1 MNPILKTETPAL
13 ITLMEHWAKTIAKN
27 GGVAAVTIQ
36 EGADRL
42 RELQA
47 RAEKAE
53 ASAKLWEADALQRA
67 NNTEFWKARA
77 EKTEA
82 AMDTMATELGK
93 MFLSAAERA
102 YLNVELRRRA
112 EKAEAELDRLR
123 AEVENLKTDLFLAL
137 RQVNIPAGFWGRA
150 ASRYK
155 ARAEKAEASLHNLNL
170 DLSTANHMI
179 KLERDRADALQT
191 RLNEIDAMLKSPD
204 LID

>member
-1 MNPILKTETPAL
+1 
-13 ITLMEHWAKTIAKN
+13 MEHWAKTIAKN

-112 EKAEAELDRLR
+112 EKAEA
-123 AEVENLKTDLFLAL
+123 
-137 RQVNIPAGFWGRA
+137 
-150 ASRYK
+150 
-155 ARAEKAEASLHNLNL
+155 SLHNVSL
-170 DLSTANHMI
+170 DLLTANHMI

>member
-1 MNPILKTETPAL
+1 MSTTPR
-13 ITLMEHWAKTIAKN
+13 TD
-27 GGVAAVTIQ
+27 AAVKITI
-36 EGADRL
+36 GAGFNAVCPNFARKL
-42 RELQA
+42 ETELAAMQA

-155 ARAEKAEASLHNLNL
+155 ARAEKAEADTARL
-170 DLSTANHMI
+170 DWLGKSSYAKFYEGPCVWRINGDEKTNGDTLREA
-179 KLERDRADALQT
+179 
-191 RLNEIDAMLKSPD
+191 IDAAMKEDSK
-204 LID
+204 